1 LIKNEYISYSFY
13 KGFFDLINKFAPV
26 FIILAAILWGI
37 DGIVLR
43 PSLNTLPVTIVVF
56 IESIIVSV
64 YLFPIL
70 LKDFAILKKFDL
82 YDWLSFIGVAIFG
95 GVIGILAIT
104 KALFYVNYVNL
115 SIVILIQKLQPIF
128 AILFAIILLKEKL
141 QKEFLLWAA
150 LAISGAYIMAFG
162 FTIPE
167 IYSGD
172 KIFMAAAYSLLAAFS
187 FGLSTVLSKRALL
200 HSNFKIATYI
210 RYLLSTIFMFVIVVY
225 YNELN
230 LVNTVSHSQT
240 ITFFL
245 IAFTT
250 GGPAMFLYY
259 YGLKHTSA
267 SSSTILELAFPLT
280 AILLEYF
287 LRGNILSIVQWFGVL
302 ILFVS
307 ITKVSKL
314 RGSKNI

>member
-1 LIKNEYISYSFY
+1 MNR
-13 KGFFDLINKFAPV
+13 FAPI
-26 FIILAAILWGI
+26 FIILAAVLWGV

-43 PSLNTLPVTIVVF
+43 PSLYSLPVTIVVF
-56 IESIIVSV
+56 IESLIVTI

-70 LKDFAILKKFDL
+70 LKNISIIRKLDI

-95 GVIGILAIT
+95 GVLGILAIT

-128 AILFAIILLKEKL
+128 AISFAVILLKEKL
-141 QKEFLLWAA
+141 HKEFIFWAS
-150 LAISGAYIMAFG
+150 LAIIGAYIMAFG
-162 FTIPE
+162 ISIPN
-167 IYSGD
+167 ISTDD
-172 KIFMAAAYSLLAAFS
+172 KIFMAAIYSLLAAFS
-187 FGLSTVLSKRALL
+187 FGFSTVLSKRALY
-200 HSNFKIATYI
+200 HSNFKLATYL
-210 RYLLSTIFMFVIVVY
+210 RYILSTILMLVIVLFY
-225 YNELN
+225 SELDQINEISN
-230 LVNTVSHSQT
+230 SQ
-240 ITFFL
+240 ILTFLL

-287 LRGNILSIVQWFGVL
+287 IRGNILNIVQWLGVVV
-302 ILFVS
+302 LFAS
-307 ITKVSKL
+307 IAKVSSLDRKT
-314 RGSKNI
+314 